1 VWRGEITE
9 SGKYFMASPETTT
22 VIAVWGAITGT
33 IGTFA
38 GLIGLWLRFKQQAQ
52 DKRKLTCKSSFG
64 FDSPSHPTHRI
75 TVRSLGKRP
84 VTLDHIR
91 YYLTPRTRWHRLT
104 KWAQH
109 KRGRWLWKQEPR
121 HAIKLADGEKTELRI
136 ALPDGISISE
146 VYKVAVVDQTG
157 KAWQTW
163 WPSHRELLR
172 IATSEELEVERQT
185 VGLCIV
191 QAVGY
196 RLGDRYFIQTE
207 FKGQGAGSGQITGRG
222 FWFMDKDK
230 YKLKLADITKRQM
243 PAFLSREI
251 NEIT

>member
-1 VWRGEITE
+1 
-9 SGKYFMASPETTT
+9 M
-22 VIAVWGAITGT
+22 
-33 IGTFA
+33 
-38 GLIGLWLRFKQQAQ
+38 
-52 DKRKLTCKSSFG
+52 
-64 FDSPSHPTHRI
+64 
-75 TVRSLGKRP
+75 
-84 VTLDHIR
+84 
-91 YYLTPRTRWHRLT
+91 
-104 KWAQH
+104 
-109 KRGRWLWKQEPR
+109 
-121 HAIKLADGEKTELRI
+121 
-136 ALPDGISISE
+136 
-146 VYKVAVVDQTG
+146 
-157 KAWQTW
+157 
-163 WPSHRELLR
+163 
-172 IATSEELEVERQT
+172 EVERQT